1 MKKAEKTTKPF
12 KYDLNQTPFDY
23 TVEVRN
29 RFKGLELIDRVPEK
43 LWMEVH
49 DTVEKIGIKTTPRKR
64 NEKKQIGCLRRP
76 YKYL

>member
-1 MKKAEKTTKPF
+1 LKKVGKTTRPF

-49 DTVEKIGIKTTPRKR
+49 DTVEEIGIKMTPRKR
-64 NEKKQIGCLRRP
+64 NEKKQNGCLRRP